1 MQLPFQL
8 TILGSSSAVPTS
20 QRYPTA
26 QVLNALGR
34 FFLIDC
40 GEGTQHQ
47 LRKNKISFGKI
58 NHIFISHLHGDHIF
72 GLIGLISTQ
81 TLLGRKTDLHIYA
94 NSELQKFIQFQLDFL
109 GVEDPGFRLVF
120 HPLNF
125 KKEQLIF
132 EDKRMT
138 VTSFP
143 LNHRIPCNGFL
154 FREKAKEPNI
164 IKEQIKK
171 YDIPIREIKHIK
183 AGADFTTSDGKLIK
197 NEDLTI
203 LATKARSYAFC
214 SDTAYFEKIVH
225 VVKGV
230 DLLYHEATFTDS
242 EKEVAQMTFHSTAK
256 DAAQIAKLAGVGKLL
271 IGHFSAR
278 YKHPE
283 MILEEARSIFPET
296 YAVYEDEQYSL
307 EHDQ

>member
-1 MQLPFQL
+1 MQLPFEL

-20 QRYPTA
+20 KRYPTA

-47 LRKNKISFGKI
+47 IRKNKLSFGKI

-81 TLLGRKTDLHIYA
+81 ILLGRRNDLHIYA
-94 NSELQKFIQFQLDFL
+94 NSNLQKLIQFQLDFL
-109 GVEDPGFRLVF
+109 GNEELGFRLVF

-125 KKEQLIF
+125 KKKQLIY
-132 EDKRMT
+132 EDKRVT

-164 IKEQIKK
+164 IKEMVKK
-171 YDIPIREIKHIK
+171 YRIPIKEIKNIK
-183 AGADFTTSDGKLIK
+183 AGANFTTSKGDRIK
-197 NEDLTI
+197 NEDLVVP
-203 LATKARSYAFC
+203 APKARSYAFC
-214 SDTAYFEKIVH
+214 SDTAYFEQLVPII
-225 VVKGV
+225 KGV
-230 DLLYHEATFTDS
+230 DLLYHEATFADS
-242 EKEVAQMTFHSTAK
+242 EKEIAQMTFHSTAK
-256 DAAQIAKLAGVGKLL
+256 DAAKIAQQAGVGKLL

-278 YKHPE
+278 YKNPE
-283 MILEEARSIFPET
+283 LLLEEARSIFPET
-296 YAVYEDEQYSL
+296 DAVFEDDQYSVK
-307 EHDQ
+307 HDQ